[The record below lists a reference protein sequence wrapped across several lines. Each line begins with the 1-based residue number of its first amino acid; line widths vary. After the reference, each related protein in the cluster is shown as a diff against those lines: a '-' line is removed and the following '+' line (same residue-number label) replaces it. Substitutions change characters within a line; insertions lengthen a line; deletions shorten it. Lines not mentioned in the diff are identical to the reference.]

1 METYEQKILKHI
13 QQYQLDSK
21 LDSSLFFNTVF
32 KGKQIIAQVI
42 QKLILDI
49 ASVSGLNFTLRDYQL
64 SGVHWLAHCYNSNH
78 GCILADEMGLGKTCQ
93 VFIPSMTLY
102 CLTLLLNFLYFSFF
116 CLEHFFD
123 SIFYK
128 FTKTPV

>member
-64 SGVHWLAHCYNSNH
+64 SGVLSV
-78 GCILADEMGLGKTCQ
+78 K
-93 VFIPSMTLY
+93 
-102 CLTLLLNFLYFSFF
+102 
-116 CLEHFFD
+116 
-123 SIFYK
+123 
-128 FTKTPV
+128 